1 MSGVYNIPL
10 ILAVTIMM
18 IASGIIISKTNI
30 VIPLQVVGAAV
41 GTIGSGLLYTLNVNT
56 GLGKWIGFQIF
67 GGIGWGLAFQIPII
81 VAQSNATPEDMSPV
95 TAMILRKCTHSF
107 GQSNILT
114 TSRLVFQ
121 NLGATAFISAG
132 QAAFVNTLIQTLPA
146 TAPSVDVEKVI
157 VTGAT
162 QIHTAFAA
170 GQVPGIIQAYME
182 GVKVALALPIAGNG
196 IAFILSLYIFFS
208 KRRTP
213 KTKTLKG
220 TGETV

>member
-1 MSGVYNIPL
+1 MVVPRLFKQSTVGTSCIYVFFFCGPYYLIIYYLPIYFQSVGGSTATMSGVYNIPL
-10 ILAVTIMM
+10 ILAVTVMM

-107 GQSNILT
+107 VQSNLLT
-114 TSRLVFQ
+114 PV
-121 NLGATAFISAG
+121 
-132 QAAFVNTLIQTLPA
+132 V
-146 TAPSVDVEKVI
+146 
-157 VTGAT
+157 
-162 QIHTAFAA
+162 
-170 GQVPGIIQAYME
+170 
-182 GVKVALALPIAGNG
+182 
-196 IAFILSLYIFFS
+196 
-208 KRRTP
+208 
-213 KTKTLKG
+213 
-220 TGETV
+220 